1 MEEMTEKVKMRNEDT
16 FGGSFPVRVYKVS
29 TGWCQETHSHEYMQ
43 IWYVVSG
50 SCTHIVEG
58 AEYPLRAKN
67 IFVIPPFVEH
77 GLKDERD
84 NFTIIC
90 CEFPAELITGDNLF
104 DPAGRGLLR
113 YTCIESFAA
122 VLSRTRPCHTPGELS
137 RVMLEQLLDEMLA
150 EYDRR
155 AEYYEIILKA
165 DVLKLL
171 TLLARD
177 YSEAMADGGAIVRSY
192 SAYIDKAVAFIEENF
207 RDKLHIEDA
216 AKAVYAYNVRLIDAL
231 CDVVPAVK
239 VQVAYYEMYGPAG
252 MEVYEKTI
260 RYAQEK
266 GLIVMADVKRND
278 IGATAACYANA
289 YIGKTD
295 MPDGAQAAFGADI
308 ATINPY
314 LGVDGIKPFAD
325 ACRDNGT
332 GVFVLVKTSNPSSGQ
347 LQDLRFEDGRTL
359 YQAVAD
365 LVEEW
370 GEETRGESGYS
381 AVGAVVGATYPQQG
395 VELRARMP
403 HAFFLV
409 PGYGAQG
416 AKGTDIA
423 GCFDANG
430 NGAIV
435 NASRSILCAWKKRE
449 GMAFDAAARDEALR
463 MKEDLC
469 SSLKAVGKEIK

>member
-1 MEEMTEKVKMRNEDT
+1 MNIMERLAQRISELKNPTVAGLDT
-16 FGGSFPVRVYKVS
+16 RI
-29 TGWCQETHSHEYMQ
+29 EYL
-43 IWYVVSG
+43 
-50 SCTHIVEG
+50 
-58 AEYPLRAKN
+58 P
-67 IFVIPPFVEH
+67 
-77 GLKDERD
+77 
-84 NFTIIC
+84 
-90 CEFPAELITGDNLF
+90 
-104 DPAGRGLLR
+104 
-113 YTCIESFAA
+113 ESF
-122 VLSRTRPCHTPGELS
+122 VG
-137 RVMLEQLLDEMLA
+137 
-150 EYDRR
+150 
-155 AEYYEIILKA
+155 
-165 DVLKLL
+165 DVLPEGIH
-171 TLLARD
+171 
-177 YSEAMADGGAIVRSY
+177 S
-192 SAYIDKAVAFIEENF
+192 F
-207 RDKLHIEDA
+207 EDA

-314 LGVDGIKPFAD
+314 LGVDGVKPFAD
-325 ACRDNGT
+325 ACRENGT

-395 VELRARMP
+395 VELRERMP

-416 AKGTDIA
+416 ATAKDIA
-423 GCFDANG
+423 NAFNDDGL
-430 NGAIV
+430 GAIV
-435 NASRSILCAWKKRE
+435 NSSRGIMCAWKKTGNNGE
-449 GMAFDAAARDEALR
+449 DYKEAARAEAIR
-463 MKEDLC
+463 MRDDIV
-469 SSLKAVGKEIK
+469 AAIK

>member
-1 MEEMTEKVKMRNEDT
+1 MNIMEKLAKRISELKNPTVAGLDT
-16 FGGSFPVRVYKVS
+16 RI
-29 TGWCQETHSHEYMQ
+29 EYL
-43 IWYVVSG
+43 
-50 SCTHIVEG
+50 
-58 AEYPLRAKN
+58 P
-67 IFVIPPFVEH
+67 
-77 GLKDERD
+77 
-84 NFTIIC
+84 
-90 CEFPAELITGDNLF
+90 
-104 DPAGRGLLR
+104 
-113 YTCIESFAA
+113 
-122 VLSRTRPCHTPGELS
+122 
-137 RVMLEQLLDEMLA
+137 
-150 EYDRR
+150 
-155 AEYYEIILKA
+155 
-165 DVLKLL
+165 
-171 TLLARD
+171 
-177 YSEAMADGGAIVRSY
+177 
-192 SAYIDKAVAFIEENF
+192 ENF
-207 RDKLHIEDA
+207 VREVLPNGIHSFEDA

-231 CDVVPAVK
+231 YDIVPAVK

-260 RYAQEK
+260 RYAHEK

-289 YIGKTD
+289 YVGKTD

-314 LGVDGIKPFAD
+314 LGVDGIKPFTD
-325 ACRDNGT
+325 ACRANGT

-347 LQDLRFEDGRTL
+347 LQDMRFEDGRTL

-365 LVEEW
+365 LVETW

-381 AVGAVVGATYPQQG
+381 AVGAVVGATYPQQSI
-395 VELRARMP
+395 ELRARMP

-449 GMAFDAAARDEALR
+449 GMAFDAAAREEALR
-463 MKEDLC
+463 MKEDLA
-469 SSLKAVGKEIK
+469 SSLAAVGKAIQ